1 MDFSV
6 EEIKETNRL
15 LNKIQLNLDEKEHI
29 YS

>member
-29 YS
+29 YA